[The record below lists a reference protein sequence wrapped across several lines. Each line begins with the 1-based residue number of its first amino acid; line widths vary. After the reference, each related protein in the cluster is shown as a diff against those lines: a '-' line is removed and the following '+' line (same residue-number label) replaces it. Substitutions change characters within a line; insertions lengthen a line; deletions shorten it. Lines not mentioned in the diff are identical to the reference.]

1 MSAPVLIIILVFAV
15 PILAILV
22 GGYKE
27 WLEFK
32 AKHQELGSS
41 TEQVEKHLQALR
53 EDINRL
59 EETRDDLEN
68 RIENLE
74 TIVTSEVWIAQ
85 HDEDEVDALNRPG
98 SGALDLTP
106 PAEDATSDTE
116 PTAHISHRL
125 PNQYRTGRLGTSIA

>member
-1 MSAPVLIIILVFAV
+1 MSTPVLVIILVFAI

-41 TEQVEKHLQALR
+41 TEQVEEHLQTLR

-74 TIVTSEVWIAQ
+74 TIVTSEAWIAQ
-85 HDEDEVDALNRPG
+85 HDEDEADALDRTG
-98 SGALDLTP
+98 TGELDLMP
-106 PAEDATSDTE
+106 PADDAKSDAE
-116 PTAHISHRL
+116 HTAHIARRL
-125 PNQYRTGRLGTSIA
+125 RNQ